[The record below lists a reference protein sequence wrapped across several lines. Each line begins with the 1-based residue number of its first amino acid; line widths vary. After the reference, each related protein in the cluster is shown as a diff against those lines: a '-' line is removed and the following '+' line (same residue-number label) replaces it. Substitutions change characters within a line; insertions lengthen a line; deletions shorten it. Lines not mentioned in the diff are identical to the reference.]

1 MAPNAKIEIGRKD
14 HKNGQNVDMILMYHC
29 GCIRLIIRLT
39 TSLSSLRHAEC
50 PFSIKH

>member
-1 MAPNAKIEIGRKD
+1 MAPNAKLEIGRKD
-14 HKNGQNVDMILMYHC
+14 HKNGQNVDMILIYHC

-39 TSLSSLRHAEC
+39 TSLSLRRHAEC

>member
-39 TSLSSLRHAEC
+39 TSLSFASSRRMPIFH
-50 PFSIKH
+50 